1 MGSMVA
7 TPVFSVVGKEL
18 RESQGIVVDGTLVNY
33 EVDGRKLFFLSR
45 QEAIRDAIRHE
56 NSMEAHCD
64 VVISRIEAEL
74 REARRES
81 AEPEVIAIHEFNI
94 STVSTRRDGH
104 RDYKEVLSK
113 ML

>member
-7 TPVFSVVGKEL
+7 APVFSVVGKEL

-45 QEAIRDAIRHE
+45 QEAIKDAIRHE
-56 NSMEAHCD
+56 NAMEAHCD

-81 AEPEVIAIHEFNI
+81 AELEVIAIHEFNI

-104 RDYKEVLSK
+104 RDYKAALSK